1 MAVSFGLRES
11 LRRQL
16 YGGDCA
22 KGKRQA
28 RRYTAKYLALYREI
42 NVSQGCERCAH
53 RGLSNF
59 LPLALFSFCSSIK
72 TRNIDPLFDAEK
84 SR

>member
-53 RGLSNF
+53 RGAFELFASCFVLF
-59 LPLALFSFCSSIK
+59 LF
-72 TRNIDPLFDAEK
+72 
-84 SR
+84 